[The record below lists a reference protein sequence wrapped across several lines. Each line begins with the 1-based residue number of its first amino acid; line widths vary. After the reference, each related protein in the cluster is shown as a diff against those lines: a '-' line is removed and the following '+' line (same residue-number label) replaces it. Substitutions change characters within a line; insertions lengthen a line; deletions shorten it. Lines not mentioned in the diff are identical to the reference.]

1 MTSHSTV
8 LTIWT
13 GHILRHDD
21 LLLTVLEQRVI
32 GRNHHGSKKNYMLDN
47 LTGGGT
53 YKEVKRLSEDRM
65 ISKEDIGPAE

>member
-1 MTSHSTV
+1 LTSHSTV

-32 GRNHHGSKKNYMLDN
+32 GGNHHEKKNYMLDN
-47 LTGGGT
+47 LTGGKT
-53 YKEVKRLSEDRM
+53 YNEVKRLSEDRM
-65 ISKEDIGPAE
+65 RWKEDIGPAE